1 MSDAGIFIPL
11 GTSCHAAFFAYGN
24 IYESPNI
31 GCDSNTASA
40 PPSIVAIATALT
52 PGVILLVEPIDFHSF
67 PPSLVMYTSF
77 SVAVAMFSGFSGSK
91 AKSLRIGTCSVSV
104 TVFPSYFL
112 IMSGAMPL
120 LRNSKSA
127 RFSLYTIPFDVRKY
141 QRSPKFSPA
150 SMRTICS
157 TFPSVHKGIAVFDDV
172 ILYKPLSEPA
182 RNAASRPESAE
193 DGSS

>member
-1 MSDAGIFIPL
+1 MPL
-11 GTSCHAAFFAYGN
+11 GTSCHTAFFAYGN
-24 IYESPNI
+24 MYERPNI
-31 GCDSNTASA
+31 GCDSNTTSA
-40 PPSIVAIATALT
+40 PPSIVAIAIALM
-52 PGVILLVEPIDFHSF
+52 PGVILLVEPIAFHSF

-77 SVAVAMFSGFSGSK
+77 SVAVAMFSGFKGSK

-120 LRNSKSA
+120 LRNSKST

-141 QRSPKFSPA
+141 QRSPKFPPA

-172 ILYKPLSEPA
+172 ILYKPLSEAA
-182 RNAASRPESAE
+182 RNAASRPGSAVS
-193 DGSS
+193 GSS